1 LDSQIL
7 AIFGGEPINKG
18 SFLKSTP
25 NIGKEEKDAVLAL
38 MEKAIFSRFVGSP
51 IEGTYEDLDKE
62 SKDLK
67 ILGDQST
74 FLGGENIR
82 KFESNWSELV
92 GSKFSVSVNSAT
104 SGLTTALLS
113 LNLEPG
119 TIVLTTPFSFTG
131 TVGAILAANC
141 VPKFSDI
148 DPETF
153 CLSPENLKE
162 DITDV
167 GCLMPVHWCGNAG
180 DLDQIIS
187 IARSKN
193 IPVIEDAAQAPA
205 TLYKNKYLGTH
216 GDLGVFSFNE
226 PKNLMT
232 GEGGIIVTDFKDYAV
247 KSRLIRNH
255 GEAILKKESS
265 KEDLINVIGYN
276 FRLTEVQAAIGI
288 HQLKKL
294 DYLNEIRS
302 KNYKYLVKALNETCK
317 EYLTPQ
323 KITHPESYYAYTAS
337 FRWETKKSGIKRE
350 VLSAALN
357 AEGIPTFTAYG
368 KMLAEHPAFINKI
381 GFGSKGYP
389 WSLSKEGK
397 RINYEP
403 SNFPNA
409 RKLIEEE
416 FIGFLNLGWPNG
428 LNEMEMINL
437 AFKKIIAN
445 KEKLKEIKI
454 ENKKINIGR

>member
-1 LDSQIL
+1 MDNKSL
-7 AIFGGEPINKG
+7 ALFGGEPVNKG
-18 SFLKSTP
+18 PFLKSRP
-25 NIGKEEKDAVLAL
+25 NIGKEEKDAVLNL
-38 MEKAIFSRFVGSP
+38 MEKGIFSRFVGSP
-51 IEGTYEDLDKE
+51 IEGTYQDLNKE

-67 ILGDQST
+67 FSGDQST

-82 KFESNWSELV
+82 EFESDWSEII
-92 GSKFSVSVNSAT
+92 GSRFSVSVNSAT

-119 TIVLTTPFSFTG
+119 SVVLTTPFSFTG

-141 VPKFSDI
+141 VPKFTDI

-153 CLSPENLKE
+153 CLSPKNLKE
-162 DITDV
+162 DLTGV
-167 GCLMPVHWCGNAG
+167 SCLMPVHWCGNAG
-180 DLDQIIS
+180 DLEEIIS
-187 IARSKN
+187 ISKSKG
-193 IPVIEDAAQAPA
+193 IPVVEDAAQSPA
-205 TLYKNKYLGTH
+205 TIYKDKYLGTY

-232 GEGGIIVTDFKDYAV
+232 GEGGIIVTDSKDYAV

-255 GEAILKKESS
+255 GEAILNQESS
-265 KEDLINVIGYN
+265 KEDLINIIGYN
-276 FRLTEVQAAIGI
+276 FRLTELQAAIGI
-288 HQLKKL
+288 EQLKKL
-294 DYLNEIRS
+294 DYLNGIRS
-302 KNYKYLVKALNETCK
+302 ENYNYLIGALNKTCGD
-317 EYLTPQ
+317 YLTPQ
-323 KITHPESYYAYTAS
+323 KITHPETYYAYTAS

-350 VLSAALN
+350 ILSAALN

-368 KMLAEHPAFINKI
+368 KMLVEHPAFINKI
-381 GFGSKGYP
+381 GFGRKGYP

-397 RINYEP
+397 KVNYEP

-428 LNEMEMINL
+428 IKEMEMINL
-437 AFKKIIAN
+437 AFKKVIAN
-445 KEKLKEIKI
+445 KEKLKKI
-454 ENKKINIGR
+454 TIDNKNINLGR